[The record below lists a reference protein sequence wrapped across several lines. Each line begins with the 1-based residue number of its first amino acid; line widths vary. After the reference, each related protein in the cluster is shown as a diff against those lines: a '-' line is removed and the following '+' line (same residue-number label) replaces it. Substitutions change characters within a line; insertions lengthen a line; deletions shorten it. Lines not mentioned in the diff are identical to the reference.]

1 MKSAVFASF
10 AAAALVAGMAS
21 SAPAHAEF
29 KEIEQSVPF
38 VSKGSIRNW
47 QAVDRDTLYVE
58 DIHGRWYRAELM
70 TNCFDLPF
78 TETIGFDAGGTD
90 RFDKFSA
97 IVVRGQ
103 RCQLKNFVA
112 SGSRSASPH
121 KRLKRRTGGLRGQV

>member
-1 MKSAVFASF
+1 MKSAAFASF
-10 AAAALVAGMAS
+10 AAAALVAGMANF
-21 SAPAHAEF
+21 APAHAEF

-112 SGSRSASPH
+112 SGPPPKKQ
-121 KRLKRRTGGLRGQV
+121 KRKPS